1 LDCPY
6 IDSTTQKPY
15 TGTRKTTCHKKTFSP
30 TAAFEQ
36 KWNNARNNYLQ
47 KDKSYYDATQK
58 HSSSIAKSNMAAKG
72 FKDEIDELAKVKVKE
87 CDVGRKVGVL
97 ADVKEFNTQNTNRAI
112 FFRSVEVI
120 KCHVKSMHKSAT
132 VKSKKNSKLNTC
144 IAKVKSEAWLKK
156 HKFKDISKPIKFCPS
171 VQEYRNEL
179 KLKYGMDLHYTG
191 KTDAIVTDTQ
201 GVVSTKYGWYPRT
214 KQCAD
219 VKKRATLDTPNK
231 FTATF
236 QDANGVKGGTYKFA
250 FVPMPSETT
259 CSKSATHRHRFLS
272 RGDYPLTITDYLF
285 KVCEAVGM
293 KVLCDAGPG
302 SVLDCSKNPRSVYI
316 GTYTTPAGG
325 YASNTYKFVN
335 TPKQLHNAPSG
346 SSSMKGV
353 SKTSWFPSGWKAVQ
367 SKFDRANLCYFYGR
381 NGGMCSLKTKS
392 GNKFDRGWNYGCY
405 TFMKDYTV
413 TDDNQRVV
421 CVKKM

>member
-30 TAAFEQ
+30 TAAFLQ

-112 FFRSVEVI
+112 LFRSVEVI

-132 VKSKKNSKLNTC
+132 AKSKKNSKLNTC

-171 VQEYRNEL
+171 VQEYRNKL

-191 KTDAIVTDTQ
+191 DTNAIVTDKN

-214 KQCAD
+214 QQCAD
-219 VKKRATLDTPNK
+219 VKKKLPAKKTCTSSLKKHIGSLYIRCENIHKYCNLEEVTGNVMVDGKKCTTLKGLDKLTKIGGALRIGTHGGTHGLTSLCGFGNSK
-231 FTATF
+231 TRVAR
-236 QDANGVKGGTYKFA
+236 DIGVKAGAKICFQAGCAACAKFGR
-250 FVPMPSETT
+250 
-259 CSKSATHRHRFLS
+259 C
-272 RGDYPLTITDYLF
+272 DYPRCSDGKSTNSLRNNY
-285 KVCEAVGM
+285 GM
-293 KVLCDAGPG
+293 KWCTDQKEIDAQ
-302 SVLDCSKNPRSVYI
+302 K
-316 GTYTTPAGG
+316 AGQ
-325 YASNTYKFVN
+325 
-335 TPKQLHNAPSG
+335 PCP
-346 SSSMKGV
+346 
-353 SKTSWFPSGWKAVQ
+353 
-367 SKFDRANLCYFYGR
+367 
-381 NGGMCSLKTKS
+381 
-392 GNKFDRGWNYGCY
+392 
-405 TFMKDYTV
+405 
-413 TDDNQRVV
+413 
-421 CVKKM
+421 